1 VSPTGVADQVA
12 TDSSVSSIPP
22 LILAAVSHRTFG

>member
-22 LILAAVSHRTFG
+22 LILAAV